1 MYAKVCVLPENDQPH
16 IKVWGLVLNKVA
28 ALNNES
34 ILAFL
39 SGRPKYCL
47 ESSGLH
53 GSSVK
58 PPSLYLIPLM
68 FIITRS

>member
-1 MYAKVCVLPENDQPH
+1 MYAIVCVLPEYDPPH

-34 ILAFL
+34 LLAFL

-58 PPSLYLIPLM
+58 PPSLYRIPYT
-68 FIITRS
+68 FVIDRS